1 MNESKDLIFKNM
13 REASE
18 YFGFAYDIKANKRND
33 EYLSCY
39 CKWERISRKFIK
51 IIEIYKVPKERQ
63 KKKSNNYKHNVGDI
77 ISNKNSSI
85 EILKQIR
92 INKTKTIRGNK
103 KTISEKGYLVKCV
116 KDGYEFEIFEYEI
129 SSGYGCPVCT
139 NRKVIK
145 GINDIATTRPEI
157 AKLFLHHE
165 EAYTLSYS
173 SGKKVQIKCPR
184 CGAIKW
190 DTPNHINHFGF
201 SCPNCSDGISYPNK
215 FMAKLL
221 QELHIDFEREVI
233 FDWCKYPCYVDKNL
247 LDYGSYDFVIRD
259 HNLIIEMDGGIG
271 HGNMTIV
278 SDTEKRRNLSLDETI
293 YRDKNKNI
301 LAQQNGYKIIRI
313 DCFYKDIKD
322 RFDLI
327 VDNIKRSELSYIF
340 DMSKIDY
347 DNINQYCIN
356 NSYIIDASELWN
368 QGMTTREISIQLK
381 ISKGTISDYLQI
393 AAKQNLCDYDINKS
407 IARSYKHSNK
417 RSPYMVKY
425 DNRKEVFSSMTEL
438 LNYYANNYNIKL
450 VDYTIRQKVIDG
462 TTYYDREFIKLS
474 QKEFNDYKNSNLVD
488 LVVGEAFLIT

>member
-1 MNESKDLIFKNM
+1 M

-165 EAYTLSYS
+165 ESYTLS
-173 SGKKVQIKCPR
+173 
-184 CGAIKW
+184 
-190 DTPNHINHFGF
+190 
-201 SCPNCSDGISYPNK
+201 
-215 FMAKLL
+215 
-221 QELHIDFEREVI
+221 
-233 FDWCKYPCYVDKNL
+233 
-247 LDYGSYDFVIRD
+247 
-259 HNLIIEMDGGIG
+259 
-271 HGNMTIV
+271 
-278 SDTEKRRNLSLDETI
+278 
-293 YRDKNKNI
+293 
-301 LAQQNGYKIIRI
+301 
-313 DCFYKDIKD
+313 
-322 RFDLI
+322 
-327 VDNIKRSELSYIF
+327 
-340 DMSKIDY
+340 
-347 DNINQYCIN
+347 
-356 NSYIIDASELWN
+356 
-368 QGMTTREISIQLK
+368 
-381 ISKGTISDYLQI
+381 
-393 AAKQNLCDYDINKS
+393 
-407 IARSYKHSNK
+407 
-417 RSPYMVKY
+417 
-425 DNRKEVFSSMTEL
+425 
-438 LNYYANNYNIKL
+438 
-450 VDYTIRQKVIDG
+450 
-462 TTYYDREFIKLS
+462 
-474 QKEFNDYKNSNLVD
+474 
-488 LVVGEAFLIT
+488 